1 MFIAAA
7 DDDSNAS
14 EAELVGII
22 KLTVRVLFCP
32 FFSVLNSTKNIQ
44 MVKYGKTT
52 LCLLEL

>member
-32 FFSVLNSTKNIQ
+32 FFLYLTAPKIFRW
-44 MVKYGKTT
+44 
-52 LCLLEL
+52 